1 MFFAHNIKQVY
12 VLEFESMVAQQS
24 ILPESDLNTTN
35 KFKPSQTKEM
45 VLDTHKAG
53 PKKWVSSFFLFGS
66 KIDLLS
72 IYF

>member
-35 KFKPSQTKEM
+35 KFKRSLTKEM

-53 PKKWVSSFFLFGS
+53 PKK
-66 KIDLLS
+66 
-72 IYF
+72 